1 MQKEITME
9 KAMFLNKNLPNSN
22 VGDEKIDLDS
32 IILPILIDTYFET
45 FTANKYIKLIV
56 YLFIGRE
63 TKMESCYRIFCTRSM
78 QQLQLTVEEPKR
90 LE

>member
-1 MQKEITME
+1 MRKEITMG

-32 IILPILIDTYFET
+32 IILPILINFQT
-45 FTANKYIKLIV
+45 FTANKFIKLIVV

-63 TKMESCYRIFCTRSM
+63 TKMESYY
-78 QQLQLTVEEPKR
+78 
-90 LE
+90 

>member
-1 MQKEITME
+1 MRKEITMG

-32 IILPILIDTYFET
+32 IILPILINFQT

-63 TKMESCYRIFCTRSM
+63 TKMESCY
-78 QQLQLTVEEPKR
+78 
-90 LE
+90 